1 MSDTSF
7 TIDVEEWLR
16 NPPVALSKPEAFA
29 AMAEA
34 VWTAKR
40 NGQKTL
46 EVKIS
51 TKIAPCKDCGFT
63 FEDHWKP

>member
-7 TIDVEEWLR
+7 TIDVEEWLK
-16 NPPVALSKPEAFA
+16 NPPAYLSKPEAFA

-40 NGQKTL
+40 NGQKAL
-46 EVKIS
+46 EVRIS
-51 TKIAPCKDCGFT
+51 TEISPCKNCGLT
-63 FEDHWKP
+63 FKDH